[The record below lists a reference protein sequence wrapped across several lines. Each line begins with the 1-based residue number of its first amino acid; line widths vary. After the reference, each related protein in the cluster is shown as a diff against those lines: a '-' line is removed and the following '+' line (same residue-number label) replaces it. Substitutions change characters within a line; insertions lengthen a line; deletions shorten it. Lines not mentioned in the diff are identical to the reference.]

1 MRRPKGHFGTN
12 LILMSSSGEVQAANL
27 PPIKI
32 GRESPPYNLQL
43 MDLIGSVQAAIDR
56 DKLLRPGE
64 RLVVGVSGGPDSLCL
79 LDCLHRLK
87 FRPIVAHFDHA
98 IRPES
103 ADEALRVKTLAE
115 SWGLPAELGRAD
127 VPAAR
132 GSRGS
137 LEEVARRL
145 RYRFLADTAVRHG
158 VQVVATAHT
167 ADDQV
172 ETVLMHLLRGAGPSG
187 LRGMLPYTQLTEWV
201 GVPEAAGLRLV
212 RPLLATWRSEI
223 EAHGSMR
230 GLNPINDPSNLDL
243 RHFRNRLRHE
253 LLPILEGYNPGVRQS
268 LFRTAQIMAAERELL
283 EGLVDA
289 AWPTAVRQ
297 AGPGCLALER
307 QALLQEP
314 LAVQRGILRRA
325 VHRLRPDLRDVG
337 FEAVDSA
344 LRFVVDPAARR
355 QTLVGGVD
363 LIGLD
368 QEVVLRL
375 PDAVIHF
382 PWFPQLRS
390 PDPQRLSIPG
400 SLELAEGWG
409 LQLQRVDVSPE
420 GLAALLGG
428 DQRREASIDPLRL
441 EGSLIVR
448 PPLPGDRIRPIGMQG
463 SVKLA
468 DLFVHRSV
476 PWPARARWPVLAD
489 DRSVI
494 WVAGLHL
501 SRQHGLTPESSQAVT
516 MRLMV
521 EHRGHARWA
530 QSKG

>member
-1 MRRPKGHFGTN
+1 
-12 LILMSSSGEVQAANL
+12 
-27 PPIKI
+27 
-32 GRESPPYNLQL
+32 
-43 MDLIGSVQAAIDR
+43 MDLIGSVQANIDQY
-56 DKLLRPGE
+56 DLLRPGE

-87 FRPIVAHFDHA
+87 YRPIVAHFDHA
-98 IRPES
+98 MRPGS
-103 ADEALRVKTLAE
+103 ADEALRVKSLAE
-115 SWGLPAELGRAD
+115 SWGLTAELGRAD

-187 LRGMLPYTQLTEWV
+187 LRGMLPCTLLAEWV
-201 GVPEAAGLRLV
+201 GIPDAAGLRLV
-212 RPLLATWRSEI
+212 RPLLTSWRSEI
-223 EAHGSMR
+223 EIHGSMR
-230 GLNPINDPSNLDL
+230 GLSPIDDPSNLDL

-253 LLPILEGYNPGVRQS
+253 LLPILEGYNPGVRRS
-268 LFRTAQIMAAERELL
+268 LFRTAQIMAAEQDLL

-289 AWPTAVRQ
+289 AWPAAVRQ
-297 AGPGCLALER
+297 AGPGCLALDR

-314 LAVQRGILRRA
+314 LAVQREILRRA
-325 VHRLRPDLRDVG
+325 VHQLRPELRDVG

-344 LRFVVDPAARR
+344 LRFAADPAARR

-363 LIGLD
+363 LISLD

-375 PDAVIHF
+375 PGAVILF

-390 PDPQRLSIPG
+390 ADPQPLPIPG

-409 LQLQRVDVSPE
+409 LQVQRIDVAPE
-420 GLAALLGG
+420 GLSTLLAG
-428 DQRREASIDPLRL
+428 DQRREAFIDPLKL

-448 PPLPGDRIRPIGMQG
+448 PPLPGDRIRPLGMQG

-501 SRQHGLTPESSQAVT
+501 SRRHCLTPESSQAIT
-516 MRLMV
+516 MRLQV
-521 EHRGHARWA
+521 QHRGHARWT

>member
-1 MRRPKGHFGTN
+1 
-12 LILMSSSGEVQAANL
+12 MSSPRSPTNADL
-27 PPIKI
+27 SPIKA
-32 GRESPPYNLQL
+32 GQESPPYNLQT

-56 DKLLRPGE
+56 YDLLRPGE

-87 FRPIVAHFDHA
+87 YRPIVAHFDHA
-98 IRPES
+98 MRPES
-103 ADEALRVKTLAE
+103 ADEALQVKSLAE

-137 LEEVARRL
+137 VEEVARRL
-145 RYRFLADTAVRHG
+145 RYRFLAEMAIRHG

-187 LRGMLPYTQLTEWV
+187 LRGMLPCTQLSEWV

-223 EAHGSMR
+223 EAHGSKR
-230 GLNPINDPSNLDL
+230 GLSPIDDPSNLDL

-253 LLPILEGYNPGVRQS
+253 LLPILQGYNPGVRQS
-268 LFRTAQIMAAERELL
+268 LLRTAQIMAAERELL
-283 EGLVDA
+283 VGLVDA
-289 AWPTAVRQ
+289 AWPAVVRQ
-297 AGPGCLALER
+297 AGPGCLALDR

-325 VHRLRPDLRDVG
+325 VRRLRPDLRDVG

-344 LRFVVDPAARR
+344 LQFAADPAARR
-355 QTLVGGVD
+355 RTLVGGID

-375 PDAVIHF
+375 PGAVILF
-382 PWFPQLRS
+382 PWFPQLKS
-390 PDPQRLSIPG
+390 SDPQRLSIPG

-409 LQLQRVDVSPE
+409 LQVQRTDVAPE
-420 GLAALLGG
+420 GLAALLAG
-428 DQRREASIDPLRL
+428 DQRREASIDPSKL

-448 PPLPGDRIRPIGMQG
+448 PPLPGDRIRPLGMQG

-501 SRQHGLTPESSQAVT
+501 SRRHCLTPESNRAVT
-516 MRLMV
+516 MRLQV
-521 EHRGHARWA
+521 QHRGHARWA
-530 QSKG
+530 HSEY

>member
-1 MRRPKGHFGTN
+1 
-12 LILMSSSGEVQAANL
+12 MSSSKGSQPANHS
-27 PPIKI
+27 PVKI
-32 GRESPPYNLQL
+32 GRESPPYNLQK

-56 DKLLRPGE
+56 DSLLRPGQ
-64 RLVVGVSGGPDSLCL
+64 RLIVGVSGGPDSLCL

-87 FRPIVAHFDHA
+87 YRPIVAHFDHA
-98 IRPES
+98 MRPES
-103 ADEALRVKTLAE
+103 ADEALRVNSLAE
-115 SWGLPAELGRAD
+115 SWGLPVALGKAD

-187 LRGMLPYTQLTEWV
+187 LRGMQPCIQLTEWV

-223 EAHGSMR
+223 EAHGSLR
-230 GLNPINDPSNLDL
+230 GLSPIHDPSNLDL

-253 LLPILEGYNPGVRQS
+253 LLPILESYNPGVRQS
-268 LFRTAQIMAAERELL
+268 LFRTAQIMAAERELV

-289 AWPTAVRQ
+289 AWPASVRQ
-297 AGPGCLALER
+297 AGPGCLALDR
-307 QALLQEP
+307 QTLLQEP

-325 VHRLRPDLRDVG
+325 ILRLRPDLRDVG
-337 FEAVDSA
+337 FEAIDSA
-344 LRFVVDPAARR
+344 LRFAADPAARR
-355 QTLVGGVD
+355 RTLVGGVD
-363 LIGLD
+363 LLGLD

-375 PDAVIHF
+375 PDGVLLF

-400 SLELAEGWG
+400 SLELAEGWS
-409 LQLQRVDVSPE
+409 LQLRRIDVSAE

-441 EGSLIVR
+441 EGSLIAR
-448 PPLPGDRIRPIGMQG
+448 PPRPGDRIRPLGMQG

-501 SRQHGLTPESSQAVT
+501 SRQHCLTPESSQAVT

-521 EHRGHARWA
+521 QHRGHTRWA
-530 QSKG
+530 QPEG

>member
-1 MRRPKGHFGTN
+1 
-12 LILMSSSGEVQAANL
+12 
-27 PPIKI
+27 
-32 GRESPPYNLQL
+32 

-56 DKLLRPGE
+56 HSLLRAGE

-87 FRPIVAHFDHA
+87 YRPIVAHFDHA
-98 IRPES
+98 MRPES
-103 ADEALRVKTLAE
+103 AGEALRVKSLAE

-127 VPAAR
+127 VPGAR

-145 RYRFLADTAVRHG
+145 RYRFLAETAVRHG

-187 LRGMLPYTQLTEWV
+187 LRGMQPCIQLTEWV

-223 EAHGSMR
+223 EAHGSLR
-230 GLNPINDPSNLDL
+230 GLSPIDDPSNLDL

-268 LFRTAQIMAAERELL
+268 LFRTAQIMAAEQELV
-283 EGLVDA
+283 EGLVDV
-289 AWPTAVRQ
+289 AWPASVRQ
-297 AGPGCLALER
+297 AGPGCLALDR
-307 QALLQEP
+307 RALLQEP

-325 VHRLRPDLRDVG
+325 ILRLRPDLRDVG
-337 FEAVDSA
+337 FESIDSA
-344 LRFVVDPAARR
+344 LRFAADSAARR
-355 QTLVGGVD
+355 RTLVGGVD
-363 LIGLD
+363 LLGLD
-368 QEVVLRL
+368 QEIVLRL
-375 PDAVIHF
+375 PEGVLLF
-382 PWFPQLRS
+382 PWFPQLRG

-400 SLELAEGWG
+400 SLELAEGWN
-409 LQLQRVDVSPE
+409 LQLRRIDVSPE

-441 EGSLIVR
+441 EGSLIAR
-448 PPLPGDRIRPIGMQG
+448 PPLPGDRIRPLGMQG

-468 DLFVHRSV
+468 DLFLHRSV

-489 DRSVI
+489 DRSVV

-501 SRQHGLTPESSQAVT
+501 SRQHCLTPESSQAVA
-516 MRLMV
+516 MRLTV
-521 EHRGHARWA
+521 QHRGHTRWA
-530 QSKG
+530 QPEG